1 MARIPIDSSSLKSI
15 GYDSLEQTLE
25 VEFQHGAVYVYLD
38 VPQDVFEELKAAESK
53 GRFFNSNIRSV
64 YTHAKLRKKKRA

>member
-1 MARIPIDSSSLKSI
+1 MARIPVDSSSLKSV
-15 GYDSLEQTLE
+15 GYDASAQTLE

>member
-1 MARIPIDSSSLKSI
+1 MARIPIDSTSLKSV
-15 GYDSLEQTLE
+15 GYDTSARTLE
-25 VEFQHGAVYVYLD
+25 VEFHHGAVYVYLD

-64 YTHAKLRKKKRA
+64 YTHEKLRRKK